1 MASKITPLPPVR
13 LQLTEASLCGW
24 LGQAAPGDTLTYH
37 RGSLPHDR
45 TPHTS
50 RLSDSDRA
58 ELGRITSRTVWAFEQ
73 GLVHLLQRRHGDEDY
88 SYYLIARPR
97 SSKVAASLT
106 TLLVAEAA

>member
-1 MASKITPLPPVR
+1 MASKTTSLPPVR

-24 LGQAAPGDTLTYH
+24 FGQAAPGDTLTYH

-50 RLSDSDRA
+50 RFSDSDRA
-58 ELGRITSRTVWAFEQ
+58 ELDLITRRTLWAFKC
-73 GLVHLLQRRHGDEDY
+73 GLVHLLQRRHGDQDY

-97 SSKVAASLT
+97 SSKVAASLA
-106 TLLVAEAA
+106 TLLAAEAA